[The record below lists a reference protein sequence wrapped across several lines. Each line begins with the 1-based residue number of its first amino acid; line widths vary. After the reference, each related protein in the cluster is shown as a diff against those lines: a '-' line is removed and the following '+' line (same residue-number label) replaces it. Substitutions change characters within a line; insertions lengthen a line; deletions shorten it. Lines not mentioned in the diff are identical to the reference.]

1 MKIDKDYP
9 ATHSMST
16 SWYIVDEEGNVGI
29 LDFNENGPVPRRIE
43 QTGIEDLVF
52 GHCED
57 WDKHRYLTIKLNQEQ
72 IKELLDHPRNPE
84 EVDYWYNDIVQIDLS
99 KEVEF
104 LEFAKNKDFVVDSCI
119 SKEMGLYQITCK
131 DSIVDGSGKIP
142 THVRVR
148 STLKKVLDA
157 GIIQKVYD
165 VRFFDIDDMVDVENS
180 KVVHEKNFENA
191 PYYIYHQP
199 YWINFLPERMNVPVH
214 PVKIE
219 QLPME
224 LQRRAFHIPVKFKE
238 CEGFQIAEWYLSN
251 LHSNEDEDKQIDGF
265 HYALLPMTNGTEAYV
280 NTDLIPDTFYQY
292 CSEKAKYGCEC
303 CSWTCYKCDIQ
314 VFCNKPTVM
323 VIVSPF
329 QESVQQLYV
338 KSDVILEHAIQLPYL
353 PRIPNKH
360 PKGYFTLH
368 SDVIKRVSREQL
380 EQYYYDNYKWMED
393 MIVLL
398 NPQVIIADAKA
409 LRVLSK
415 QYRIN
420 DHQICINNKLYPF
433 YKKAEIKTYRKQ
445 IEELAFK
452 PYQGKEIPYIISKEE
467 MKKLKTDK

>member
-1 MKIDKDYP
+1 MKIDKEYP

-29 LDFNENGPVPRRIE
+29 LDFNENGPVPRRVE

-199 YWINFLPERMNVPVH
+199 YWIIFLPERMSR
-214 PVKIE
+214 IR
-219 QLPME
+219 Q
-224 LQRRAFHIPVKFKE
+224 
-238 CEGFQIAEWYLSN
+238 
-251 LHSNEDEDKQIDGF
+251 
-265 HYALLPMTNGTEAYV
+265 
-280 NTDLIPDTFYQY
+280 
-292 CSEKAKYGCEC
+292 
-303 CSWTCYKCDIQ
+303 SW
-314 VFCNKPTVM
+314 
-323 VIVSPF
+323 
-329 QESVQQLYV
+329 
-338 KSDVILEHAIQLPYL
+338 
-353 PRIPNKH
+353 R
-360 PKGYFTLH
+360 
-368 SDVIKRVSREQL
+368 
-380 EQYYYDNYKWMED
+380 
-393 MIVLL
+393 
-398 NPQVIIADAKA
+398 
-409 LRVLSK
+409 
-415 QYRIN
+415 
-420 DHQICINNKLYPF
+420 
-433 YKKAEIKTYRKQ
+433 
-445 IEELAFK
+445 
-452 PYQGKEIPYIISKEE
+452 
-467 MKKLKTDK
+467 